1 MPLTLLLLRHA
12 KSSHASDSITDHE
25 RPLNDRG
32 NSHAAKIAEYMEENG
47 LKPDQVLCST
57 ALRARQT
64 LDPIISTWP
73 DLDVSY
79 KDALYLCTTKTA
91 VEQLRMVEKARCVM
105 LVAHNP
111 TIEDLVRQLV
121 DRVADHKT
129 PLSKALATYT
139 TGTLTEL
146 AFQKDKWNDL
156 DGASGQL
163 IRFVPSRALQE

>member
-1 MPLTLLLLRHA
+1 MQ
-12 KSSHASDSITDHE
+12 
-25 RPLNDRG
+25 
-32 NSHAAKIAEYMEENG
+32 ENG
-47 LKPDQVLCST
+47 LKPDQILCST

-64 LDPIISTWP
+64 LDPIISNWP

-91 VEQLRMVEKARCVM
+91 TDQLRMVENAQCAM

-111 TIEDLVRQLV
+111 TMEDLVHRLV
-121 DRVADHKT
+121 DRTADHIA

-146 AFQKDKWNDL
+146 LFQADEWRDL
-156 DGASGQL
+156 DGSSGQL
-163 IRFVPSRALQE
+163 IRFIPPRTL